1 MFPSTNTL
9 ASGPGKVPP
18 PLLRDVW
25 LASELA
31 IARSTTHTTGHGL
44 LDQELPDRGWPRSVL
59 IELLVQQSGIGEM
72 QLLQPIL
79 SFLSLSQRVVLVQP
93 PYSPHLMACRTWQMN
108 ERNLLWLKPKSSSDA
123 LWATEQILKSG
134 NCGAV
139 ILWETHIRSESLRR
153 LNLAAQ
159 TTDTWCWFM
168 RPISAATTPS
178 PSPLR
183 LALRPNSGGISVDI
197 IKRKGPHC
205 ESPLIIPLINMPASR
220 QALETVHEAPV
231 KRTSPAIA
239 IGSTTPEL
247 V

>member
-1 MFPSTNTL
+1 MFPSINNV
-9 ASGPGKVPP
+9 ASEPSTASSAV
-18 PLLRDVW
+18 LRDVW

-31 IARSTTHTTGHGL
+31 IARSTAHTTGHNR
-44 LDQELPDRGWPRSVL
+44 LDQELPDKGWPRSVL

-79 SFLSLSQRVVLVQP
+79 SPLSLSQRVVLVQP
-93 PYSPHLMACRTWQMN
+93 PYPPHLMACRAWQVN

-123 LWATEQILKSG
+123 LWATEQTLKSG

-139 ILWETHIRSESLRR
+139 ILWQTNIRSESLRR

-159 TTDTWCWFM
+159 TTDTWFWLI

-197 IKRKGPHC
+197 IKRRGPHC
-205 ESPLIIPLINMPASR
+205 ESPLIISLINMPASR
-220 QALETVHEAPV
+220 QPLETVYEAPV
-231 KRTSPAIA
+231 KRTSAIIA
-239 IGSTTPEL
+239 TRSTTPEL